1 MSAGVD
7 AGGSAPLRSGSSP
20 REGAAAA
27 ESSLQ
32 RHAPP
37 AASEVLL
44 AYQDADVGYGR
55 AAVVHGAGL
64 VVRAGEV
71 VGLVGPNGAGKS
83 TLLRAVTG
91 DAELLGGTL
100 KLVGRDTRALPPLER
115 ARLVGVVTQQVSAA
129 FSITSR
135 DFVAMGRHPH
145 VARFSAPSARDRA
158 VVERALALTDTL
170 RLAEQPA
177 DQLSGGDLQRLAL
190 AQALAQEPRVLL
202 LDEPTS
208 HLDLNHRMQVLDLT
222 RSLAD
227 EGMAVLAVFHD
238 LDLAARYSDR
248 IAIVADGRIGP
259 AESPERIITA
269 DALREV
275 FGVRAVVGTDP
286 VTGAVSVTPVLR
298 EESVMGEPR
307 GRVMVIG
314 GSGVAAPL
322 MRRLVLEGWQVSSG
336 ALNIGDADQV
346 IAEALRVEY
355 AAIPPFAPMDSEAAI
370 TAAKLADAADAI
382 VVCEVPFGRG
392 NVDNLL
398 VAVHSGKPL
407 VLVGDIAGRDF
418 AGGAASSYWAEAL
431 AAGAARVDHADAV
444 EGALAEALGGADRA

>member
-1 MSAGVD
+1 VT
-7 AGGSAPLRSGSSP
+7 APD
-20 REGAAAA
+20 GA
-27 ESSLQ
+27 
-32 RHAPP
+32 R
-37 AASEVLL
+37 EVLL
-44 AYQDADVGYGR
+44 AYAGADVGYAGK
-55 AAVVHGAGL
+55 AVVSGTDL
-64 VVRAGEV
+64 TVRAGEI

-91 DAELLGGTL
+91 DADLLGGSL
-100 KLVGRDTRALPPLER
+100 SLVGRDVRSIPPLER
-115 ARLVGVVTQQVSAA
+115 ARLVAVVTQQVGAA
-129 FSITSR
+129 FSLTARS
-135 DFVAMGRHPH
+135 FVDMGRHPH
-145 VARFSAPSARDRA
+145 LTRFSAPSSGDRE
-158 VVERALALTDTL
+158 VVERAMELTDTL

-177 DQLSGGDLQRLAL
+177 DELSGGDLQRLAL

-227 EGMAVLAVFHD
+227 GGMAVLAVFHD

-248 IAIVADGRIGP
+248 IAVVASGTIGT
-259 AESPERIITA
+259 AESPECVITA
-269 DALREV
+269 DALRDV
-275 FGVRAVVGTDP
+275 FGVRAVVGTDV

-298 EESVMGEPR
+298 EQAVLGKPR

-314 GSGVAAPL
+314 GSGVASPL
-322 MRRLVLEGWQVSSG
+322 MRRLTLDGWQVSSG
-336 ALNIGDADQV
+336 ALNVGDADQI

-355 AAIPPFAPMDSEAAI
+355 AAIPPFAPMDSESAI
-370 TAAKLADAADAI
+370 TAAKLAEAADAI

-398 VAVHSGKPL
+398 VAVRAGRPL

-418 AGGAASSYWAEAL
+418 AGGAAESYWTEAL
-431 AAGAARVDHADAV
+431 AVGAVRVDDIDGV
-444 EGALAEALGGADRA
+444 ERALARALPGSVSA

>member
-1 MSAGVD
+1 MGY
-7 AGGSAPLRSGSSP
+7 SGSLVV
-20 REGAAAA
+20 RGADL
-27 ESSLQ
+27 S
-32 RHAPP
+32 
-37 AASEVLL
+37 
-44 AYQDADVGYGR
+44 
-55 AAVVHGAGL
+55 
-64 VVRAGEV
+64 VRAGEV

-91 DAELLGGTL
+91 DAELLGGEIVL
-100 KLVGRDTRALPPLER
+100 AGRGVSTMPPLER
-115 ARLVGVVTQQVSAA
+115 ARVVAVLTQQVSAA
-129 FSITSR
+129 FSVSAR

-145 VARFSAPSARDRA
+145 IARFSAPSDHDRE
-158 VVERALALTDTL
+158 VVQRAMMLTDTL
-170 RLAEQPA
+170 RLADKPA

-248 IAIVADGRIGP
+248 IAIVDSGRLGM
-259 AESPERIITA
+259 AESPERVITA
-269 DALREV
+269 DALRDV
-275 FGVRAVVGTDP
+275 FGVRAVVGTDV

-298 EESVMGEPR
+298 EAAVMGETR

-322 MRRLVLEGWQVSSG
+322 MRRLVLEGWEVSSG
-336 ALNIGDADQV
+336 ALNVGDADQV
-346 IAEALRVEY
+346 MAEALRVEY
-355 AAIPPFAPMDSEAAI
+355 AQIPPFAPMDSEAGI
-370 TAAKLADAADAI
+370 IAAKLAERADAI

-398 VAVHSGKPL
+398 VAVHAGKP
-407 VLVGDIAGRDF
+407 
-418 AGGAASSYWAEAL
+418 
-431 AAGAARVDHADAV
+431 
-444 EGALAEALGGADRA
+444 